1 MLDMK
6 TASIRAV
13 QHQLAAMI
21 AEVAKGGEIVIT
33 RHRRPVARLAPV
45 NPAPGKPA
53 PSAAAIRR
61 YWRERPLPAPMRTP
75 ISNADLV
82 AEGRGDV

>member
-1 MLDMK
+1 MK
-6 TASIRAV
+6 TASIRSV

-21 AEVAKGGEIVIT
+21 AEVEKGAEIVIT

-45 NPAPGKPA
+45 NPAQGR
-53 PSAAAIRR
+53 PSPSTAMIRR
-61 YWRERPLPAPMRTP
+61 HWRERPLPAPMRAP
-75 ISNADLV
+75 ISNAELV